1 LLLDVIPQNLMAV
14 GYSGTPLIK
23 KLGIKEGFKITI
35 VNAPDNYFTLLGE
48 LPDNVQIIEDTDRP
62 FYSVHIFTHT
72 ISEMGDLMQLYMDKI
87 SRDGMIWVSWH
98 KKASK
103 LPSEITEDDV
113 RNTALSLGMV
123 DVKVCAVDEKWS
135 GLKIAI
141 RVENR

>member
-1 LLLDVIPQNLMAV
+1 MAV

>member
-1 LLLDVIPQNLMAV
+1 MAV

-62 FYSVHIFTHT
+62 FDFVHIFTHT

-123 DVKVCAVDEKWS
+123 DVKVCAVDEQWS